1 MDSLILVKHCPPSL
15 WPGAR
20 TLVRLRGCLS
30 EMYADVGGSFQRI
43 VGLLVSSTVF
53 DNLLWDLAISA
64 RSSDDTDEC

>member
-1 MDSLILVKHCPPSL
+1 M
-15 WPGAR
+15 
-20 TLVRLRGCLS
+20 VRLRGCLS